1 MSKTTYYSRELG
13 RVLTDKEAKP
23 IAQFRVKG
31 GCKTC
36 KPIPAPTRPVNSLET
51 LTASH

>member
-1 MSKTTYYSRELG
+1 MSKTIYYSRELG
-13 RVLTDKEAKP
+13 RILTEKETKP

-36 KPIPAPTRPVNSLET
+36 KPIPVMPRPANLLEPV
-51 LTASH
+51 SPQH